1 MRIILIRHAQTAGNL
16 LRRYIGST
24 DEPLSPQGM
33 AAAAAAAPKF
43 SPKTVYVTPLC
54 RTRQTA
60 EILFPAARQ
69 IVVPA
74 LREMDFGLFEGR
86 SADEMEN
93 DAAYRAW
100 VDGMC
105 LGACPNG
112 ESRDAFCARVRDG
125 FLRLFSPSAEKNTA
139 QAVFVVHGGTI
150 MALLSQLAQ
159 PKISYYDGAV
169 SNCGAVSCELLRSER
184 AECGFLLSDVQKHS
198 TLREVTFADENTV

>member
-1 MRIILIRHAQTAGNL
+1 MQIILIRHAQTAGNL

-24 DEPLSPQGM
+24 DEPLSPQGA

-43 SPKTVYVTPLC
+43 QPKTVYVTPLC

-105 LGACPNG
+105 LGLCPNG

-125 FLRLFSPSAEKNTA
+125 FLEVVAPLLENGAS

-159 PKISYYDGAV
+159 PKTEYYDGAV
-169 SNCGAVSCELLRSER
+169 SNCQVVSCTLLRSER
-184 AECGFLLSDVQKHS
+184 ANCAFSLCNVQKPS
-198 TLREVTFADENTV
+198 APREVMFADENAV

>member
-43 SPKTVYVTPLC
+43 NPKTVYVTPLC

-125 FLRLFSPSAEKNTA
+125 FLRLFSPTAEKNTA

-159 PKISYYDGAV
+159 PKMAYYDGAV

-198 TLREVTFADENTV
+198 TLREVTFADENAV